1 MIHLR
6 LVAPPACSEDV
17 LAFLDKTPSVINL
30 IHLRGAAH
38 KPDGDVILCD
48 VAREDA
54 TRVLTELRSLRLHHE
69 GTITVLYVDT
79 AISDAARAAEAAA
92 PGTVSDAVIWESV
105 RARTFEE
112 ADFSF
117 TFVAFMVLATLIAA
131 MGILTDS
138 IILLI
143 GGMIVSSEFGPL
155 AGFCVAAVERRWQL
169 AWRSL
174 RALIVGFAI
183 GIAAAFVLTQ
193 VLQAT
198 DIAPDT
204 VIVTREATVFI
215 SHPDWYA
222 FLVALGAGIA
232 GMLSLTTIK
241 SGPLIGVMVAVTTIP
256 AASNVGVSLAY
267 QDWSEWRGSQ
277 LQLGLN
283 LSAIAFAGIMT
294 LVVQRW
300 AYQRRAIR
308 QMKAAKA

>member
-6 LVAPPACSEDV
+6 LVAPSARAEAV
-17 LAFLDKTPSVINL
+17 LDFLNRTPSVISL
-30 IHLRGAAH
+30 VHLRGAAH

-54 TRVLTELRSLRLHHE
+54 TRVLTELRALRLHHE

-79 AISDAARAAEAAA
+79 AISDAARAAETAA
-92 PGTVSDAVIWESV
+92 PGNVSDAVIWESV

-112 ADFSF
+112 ADLSF
-117 TFVAFMVLATLIAA
+117 TFIGFMVLATLIAA

-138 IILLI
+138 IILLV

-155 AGFCVAAVERRWQL
+155 AGFCVAIVERRWTL
-169 AWRSL
+169 AWRSF
-174 RALIVGFAI
+174 RALLIGFPI
-183 GIAAAFVLTQ
+183 GILAAYLFTVVLK
-193 VLQAT
+193 AT
-198 DIAPDT
+198 GIAPHT

-222 FLVALGAGIA
+222 FLVALAAGVA
-232 GMLSLTTIK
+232 GMLSLTTVK
-241 SGPLIGVMVAVTTIP
+241 SAPLIGVMVAVTTIP

-267 QDWSEWRGSQ
+267 ADWSEWRGSQ

-283 LSAIAFAGIMT
+283 LAAIVIAGILT
-294 LVVQRW
+294 LLIQRW
-300 AYQRRAIR
+300 AYQRRELRR
-308 QMKAAKA
+308 QMRAKA